1 MCWGQLG
8 GGHVSLCVCVCMCVC
23 VCVLRKIIY
32 LFTFET
38 FCFEITLD
46 FQKSYKRSKR
56 ILVNFLPSFPKG

>member
-1 MCWGQLG
+1 M
-8 GGHVSLCVCVCMCVC
+8 SLCVCVCMCVC